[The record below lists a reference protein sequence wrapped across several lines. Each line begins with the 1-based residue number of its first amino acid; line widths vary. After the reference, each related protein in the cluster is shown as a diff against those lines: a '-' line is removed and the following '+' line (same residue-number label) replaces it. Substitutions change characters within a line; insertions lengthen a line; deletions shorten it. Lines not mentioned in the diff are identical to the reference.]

1 MNHTRAFFL
10 SALVLLLGC
19 ESNMEEK
26 YPWHPTS
33 EARIQDSLSEK
44 ETCKSDNL
52 VIECDSLYGKH
63 ITLHLDFLNSSK
75 HDLQNEYV
83 FYLIEKKEGKAIEIF
98 RDTIECTVPVIE
110 FVDYNSDKVKDI
122 LIQNDS
128 DVRSNWTYNLFLF
141 NKDIS
146 SLQKI
151 KGFNEIK
158 NPNYLPQYGLID
170 NMVMSGRNWTTFY
183 KIDGDTIKDFGIII
197 YDGEDENGVNSY
209 VEDYMKAIKNILKR
223 ERNSRVL

>member
-1 MNHTRAFFL
+1 ML
-10 SALVLLLGC
+10 SSLALLASC
-19 ESNMEEK
+19 ESSLQEK
-26 YPWHPTS
+26 YPWHPAN
-33 EARIQDSLSEK
+33 EAKIEDSLPEK
-44 ETCKSDNL
+44 ETFKHDNL
-52 VIECDSLYGKH
+52 IIECDSLYGKD
-63 ITLHLDFLNSSK
+63 ITLHLDFLNSSN
-75 HDLQNEYV
+75 HDLQNDYV

-98 RDTIECTVPVIE
+98 RDTVECTVPVIE
-110 FVDYNSDKVKDI
+110 FVDYNNDKVKDI

-170 NMVMSGRNWTTFY
+170 NMVMSGRNWTSFY

-209 VEDYMKAIKNILKR
+209 VEDYMRAIKNILKR
-223 ERNSRVL
+223 EGRR